1 MSDLL
6 CNGATGTVLGI
17 EESKNGAVTAVIV
30 KFDNLAAGQ
39 ESRRRNPML
48 STKYPDGT
56 IVKKKEQDYSLA
68 KTQGLISSTA
78 KLIQFP
84 IVIAWT
90 VTVYKFHGQTVRYPQ
105 KVVIDL
111 RSVFEAAQAYVML
124 SRVQELEQMFI
135 LQDLPKDKIYANHK
149 ELTET
154 ERLLGVSMNMNPTY
168 WEENDGSK
176 TKVSFLNCRSI
187 KNKFEH
193 VKADMWLLQSDV
205 IVLTETW
212 LDKDDK
218 DEFQLPNYNANLNNR
233 GRGKGI
239 ASYYN
244 NKFEHRK
251 NINCN
256 GFSITKIEAED
267 FVIIGIYKSKEGTY

>member
-1 MSDLL
+1 
-6 CNGATGTVLGI
+6 
-17 EESKNGAVTAVIV
+17 
-30 KFDNLAAGQ
+30 
-39 ESRRRNPML
+39 
-48 STKYPDGT
+48 
-56 IVKKKEQDYSLA
+56 
-68 KTQGLISSTA
+68 
-78 KLIQFP
+78 
-84 IVIAWT
+84 
-90 VTVYKFHGQTVRYPQ
+90 
-105 KVVIDL
+105 
-111 RSVFEAAQAYVML
+111 
-124 SRVQELEQMFI
+124 
-135 LQDLPKDKIYANHK
+135 
-149 ELTET
+149 
-154 ERLLGVSMNMNPTY
+154 MNPTY

-212 LDKDDK
+212 LGKDDK

-267 FVIIGIYKSKEGTY
+267 FVIIGVYKSKEGNARELIEELEDLIDIEKVCVIGGDFNVCLLKQPHNYVTEKLNEMGFEQIVRKATHIEGGLIDHVYIKQGETVQYLWDLEEFPKYYSDHDGFGITLWQEHKP